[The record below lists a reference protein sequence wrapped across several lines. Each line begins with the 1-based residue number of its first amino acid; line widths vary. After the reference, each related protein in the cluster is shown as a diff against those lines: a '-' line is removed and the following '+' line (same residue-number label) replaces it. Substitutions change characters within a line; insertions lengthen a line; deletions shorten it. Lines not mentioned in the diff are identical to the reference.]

1 MRVEGKVDGLL
12 WLRAVFDQ
20 WFGCV
25 CCARGGSWSL
35 LWRLFDCATVFT
47 PYCSV
52 PGFWREK
59 EIKKRQDVECV
70 LEVGCRRWQYHN
82 IFVSLYIYCIY
93 IGNKYLINYSLRKIN
108 LARSHIHVTLYHT
121 QCHVAIMSSF
131 IGSWQVD
138 RASQVILATGD
149 GELFPPKVT
158 TEYLPLTIV

>member
-12 WLRAVFDQ
+12 WSRAVFDR

-35 LWRLFDCATVFT
+35 LWRLFDCATVFM
-47 PYCSV
+47 PYRSV

-59 EIKKRQDVECV
+59 EIKKHRDVECV
-70 LEVGCRRWQYHN
+70 PEVGCHRWQYHN

-121 QCHVAIMSSF
+121 QYGHFLHRNDNVSTHNIIIKKRIIMS
-131 IGSWQVD
+131 
-138 RASQVILATGD
+138 
-149 GELFPPKVT
+149 
-158 TEYLPLTIV
+158 TI